1 MGSKYN
7 LEDEFDFYKAL
18 KEDDDNGDN
27 GNNGYN
33 ENKVLNNCMITHLP
47 LTLNA
52 VTLNCKHS
60 FNYIALYTELCIHNN
75 KKSISCPYCR
85 ITSEK
90 YIPFI
95 PLPNVN
101 RVPGV
106 NAPESKCMPAPTCS
120 LILTNGPR
128 KGDVCGKNGVEY
140 HTGVFC
146 VKHIENST
154 TAANEWTA
162 EMAVLCKTKKIAE
175 LKELLKAKGLKVGGA
190 KKELVMRLL
199 KQ

>member
-1 MGSKYN
+1 MATKYK

-18 KEDDDNGDN
+18 KEDDDVVDDTA
-27 GNNGYN
+27 
-33 ENKVLNNCMITHLP
+33 NKCMITHLP
-47 LTLNA
+47 LTFNA
-52 VTLNCKHS
+52 VTLNCNHS
-60 FNYIALYTELCIHNN
+60 FNYIALYTELCMHNN

-85 ITSEK
+85 ITSDK

-95 PLPNVN
+95 PLANVT

-120 LILTNGPR
+120 VILTNGPR
-128 KGDVCGKNGVEY
+128 KGHVCGKNGVEY
-140 HTGVFC
+140 QTGVFC
-146 VKHIENST
+146 VKHTENATSSV
-154 TAANEWTA
+154 NEWTA

-175 LKELLKAKGLKVGGA
+175 LKELLKTKGLKVGGT
-190 KKELVMRLL
+190 KKDLVMRLL

>member
-27 GNNGYN
+27 SVNNDN

-52 VTLNCKHS
+52 ITLNCKHS

-101 RVPGV
+101 RVSGV
-106 NAPESKCMPAPTCS
+106 NAPESKCMSAPTCT

-128 KGDVCGKNGVEY
+128 KGYVCGKNGVEY
-140 HTGVFC
+140 QTGVFC
-146 VKHIENST
+146 VKHTENSS

-175 LKELLKAKGLKVGGA
+175 LKEMLKAKGLKVGGA

>member
-101 RVPGV
+101 RVSGV
-106 NAPESKCMPAPTCS
+106 NAPESKCMSAPTCT

-128 KGDVCGKNGVEY
+128 KGHVCGKNGVEY
-140 HTGVFC
+140 QTGVFC
-146 VKHIENST
+146 VKHTENSS

-175 LKELLKAKGLKVGGA
+175 LKEMLKAKGLKVGGA